1 MFNIFQKVKSVL
13 ALTLIASICYGAV
26 HLNSVVYDITVSVDD
41 SKSVD
46 DFLEQEIA
54 TYYETLNFTTTT
66 GGIFTFD
73 NYSSDL
79 TNQTEDTQL
88 LIYNDADALL
98 ITDRPWAFNDSASI
112 GFGGGQ
118 IDNFSGLDRTE
129 EPFYGLIEL
138 EPSTPYTAVF
148 ASFQPNT
155 LGTMEVR
162 MTAPSQ
168 ILTNDFYT
176 AIPEPKDTGMIIA
189 LIVVGFVAFSYFNIR
204 SKM

>member
-1 MFNIFQKVKSVL
+1 MFYIFQKVKSVL
-13 ALTLIASICYGAV
+13 TFTLFASICYGAV
-26 HLNSVVYDITVSVDD
+26 HLNNVVYDLTVSVDD

-46 DFLEQEIA
+46 SFLEEESV
-54 TYYETLNFTTTT
+54 TYYETLDFTTTT

-73 NYSSDL
+73 NYSSNL
-79 TNQTEDTQL
+79 TNLTEDTQL
-88 LIYNDADALL
+88 LIYNDANALL
-98 ITDRPWAFNDSASI
+98 IIDRPWAFNDSESI

-118 IDNFSGLDRTE
+118 ADNFSGLNRNE

-138 EPSTPYTAVF
+138 EPLTPYTAVF